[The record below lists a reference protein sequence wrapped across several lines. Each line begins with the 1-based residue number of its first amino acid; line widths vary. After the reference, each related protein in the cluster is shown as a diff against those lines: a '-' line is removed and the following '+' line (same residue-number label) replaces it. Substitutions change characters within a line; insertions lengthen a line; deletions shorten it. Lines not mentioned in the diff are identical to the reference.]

1 MKDYIKYI
9 NVIFVTVGFAFLFS
23 ACQTLMT
30 PKVETYQPLNK
41 YKYFYINPVAPKVS
55 GTMNRFGG
63 VESSTDPTAIIANAL
78 MLEGF
83 IRLPF
88 IVDDKKTETMVVNYG
103 EGEQIIRGL
112 GYSIMVR
119 IQFVSAENYE
129 LICQAE
135 ADGMGENEAEDI
147 RMAINRALTSIFPK

>member
-1 MKDYIKYI
+1 M
-9 NVIFVTVGFAFLFS
+9 VFS

-55 GTMNRFGG
+55 GTVGVYGG
-63 VESSTDPTAIIANAL
+63 VERSTDPTAIIANAL

-83 IRLPF
+83 VRLPC
-88 IVDDKKTETMVVNYG
+88 IVDDKKSETMVVNYG
-103 EGEQIIRGL
+103 EGERIIRVL

-129 LICQAE
+129 LICQVE
-135 ADGMGENEAEDI
+135 ADGMGENEADDI
-147 RMAINRALTSIFPK
+147 RMAINRALSSIFP